1 MKRIMTWAII
11 VLFTINSQ
19 AQNLGSLT
27 EQVGL
32 ASQIMQSTGVDQN
45 QALGGAGALFGMAKE
60 GMSADDFSKVT
71 DAVPEMSK
79 MMDAVPNLGG
89 GTSTLSS
96 AATALVGMPKV
107 TAAFEKLG
115 ISKDKIALFT
125 PVIVS
130 YIEKKAGSALS
141 DKVAKSLKK

>member
-1 MKRIMTWAII
+1 MKRMMTWAII

-27 EQVGL
+27 KQAGL

-60 GMSADDFSKVT
+60 GLSVDDFSKVT

-79 MMDAVPNLGG
+79 MMDAVPNIGG
-89 GTSTLSS
+89 STSALSS

-107 TAAFEKLG
+107 TAVFERLG

-125 PVIVS
+125 PVIIS
-130 YIEKKAGSALS
+130 YIEKKAGSGLS

>member
-32 ASQIMQSTGVDQN
+32 ASQIMQSTGVDQT

-71 DAVPEMSK
+71 NAVPEMDK
-79 MMDAVPNLGG
+79 MMDAVPGLGG

-96 AATALVGMPKV
+96 AATVLVGMPKV

-125 PVIVS
+125 PIIIS
-130 YIEKKAGSALS
+130 YIEKKAGSLLS
-141 DKVAKSLKK
+141 GKVAKSLKK

>member
-107 TAAFEKLG
+107 TAAVEKLG

-125 PVIVS
+125 PIIVS